1 MNASESLD
9 QLLGLVARH
18 SDLEHV
24 KEVDDRYRSA
34 LNYEPLNP
42 PPLVVQAAYGKV
54 LELPAPWNTFQ
65 HCSYR
70 ETFEDP
76 AAMLQNMLLDC
87 VVPGLLLK
95 DDSPLAIRN
104 NHGTIQVASAL
115 GGQWMLHENN
125 FPWVT
130 PFISREKLV
139 ALAQDAGGIN
149 LQAGILPSSFRTLEF
164 YRTKLAQFPPCDRVI
179 QISMPDLQ
187 GPINTA
193 EQLWGSEI
201 FLAFEDDHELFGQL
215 CSRIVNGMIAMA
227 KYYRALAADRLDPF
241 ANTQHGYMI
250 PGRLLIRD
258 DTAIMLSP
266 ETYANFVRPHD
277 ARLLKEIGTGSIHF
291 CGNGRH
297 LIPKMLEIPDLRG
310 LDFGQSEMMDMTVI
324 YTVCRERK
332 VVLTRIRPSRE
343 DLISGKAK
351 RDFPTGVV
359 FVYEARDF
367 NDAREVVRAYYSN

>member
-1 MNASESLD
+1 MNTSESLD

-18 SDLEHV
+18 SDLEHI
-24 KEVDDRYRSA
+24 KKVDDRYRRA
-34 LNYEPLNP
+34 LNYEALSQ
-42 PPLVVQAAYGKV
+42 PPLVVQAAYGKI

-65 HCSYR
+65 RYSYR

-76 AAMLQNMLLDC
+76 AAMLQNMLLDR

-104 NHGTIQVASAL
+104 NHGTIQVASVL

-125 FPWVT
+125 FPWVA

-139 ALAQDAGGIN
+139 ALAQDASEIN
-149 LQAGILPSSFRTLEF
+149 LQAGVLPPSFRTLKF
-164 YRTKLAQFPPCDRVI
+164 YREKLAQFPPCDRAI
-179 QISMPDLQ
+179 QISLPDLQ
-187 GPINTA
+187 GPIDTA
-193 EQLWGSEI
+193 EQLWGSDI

-227 KYYRALAADRLDPF
+227 KQYRALATDRLDPF

-250 PGRLLIRD
+250 PGRLLIRN

-297 LIPKMLEIPDLRG
+297 LISKMLEIPDLRG
-310 LDFGQSEMMDMTVI
+310 LDFGQPEMMDMAAI
-324 YTVCRERK
+324 YTACRERK
-332 VVLTRIRPSRE
+332 VVLTHIRPSRE
-343 DLISGKAK
+343 DLISAKAK
-351 RDFPTGVV
+351 QCFPAGVV

-367 NDAREVVRAYYSN
+367 NDAREVARAYYSN